1 MSIKI
6 SLIVPV
12 YKAEHYLRRCVD
24 SLLAQTFSDYEI
36 LLVDD
41 GSPDASGTMCDEY
54 ARQDSRIRSYHKE
67 NGGVSSARQFG
78 IEHAR
83 GEYIIHADPD
93 DWVEP
98 NMLAELYAK
107 AKETDADMV
116 ICDFYKN
123 RNSRKTVYV
132 NQQPSILNP
141 VAVCIEMFVRLHGSC
156 CNKLVKRV
164 CFERFGI
171 KFPLELSY
179 SEDLFINVC
188 LLSHQIKVAYLS
200 KAFYH
205 YDLYTNANSLVKKP
219 NHFILNQEEKLCDL
233 LKNAL
238 PKTLF
243 NEILPY
249 LLRNQAEVIIYNP
262 EFSLRTFHSDFH
274 YLKGRLKDIETSNER
289 KFYLWLAFYISP
301 YIARYLFRLRNNLS
315 MVKNFILGFDH

>member
-1 MSIKI
+1 MFIKI

-116 ICDFYKN
+116 ICDFYNHERGKI
-123 RNSRKTVYV
+123 SLVSQKPSSLQSETVLCELFY
-132 NQQPSILNP
+132 
-141 VAVCIEMFVRLHGSC
+141 RLHGSC
-156 CNKLVKRV
+156 CNKLVRRA
-164 CFERFGI
+164 CFDNFHVSY
-171 KFPLELSY
+171 PLDLSY
-179 SEDLFINVC
+179 CEDLYVNAC
-188 LLSHQIKVAYLS
+188 LLSKNIEVSYLP

-205 YDLYTNANSLVKKP
+205 YDQDINANSLVHRPVK
-219 NHFILNQEEKLCDL
+219 FVLSQG
-233 LKNAL
+233 
-238 PKTLF
+238 TVF
-243 NEILPY
+243 
-249 LLRNQAEVIIYNP
+249 AE
-262 EFSLRTFHSDFH
+262 
-274 YLKGRLKDIETSNER
+274 RLKQKLPSHLFS
-289 KFYLWLAFYISP
+289 KVYP
-301 YIARYLFRLRNNLS
+301 YWRYKMALVVLLSGEFGIDTFTEDFKDLRSYVNKIHIS
-315 MVKNFILGFDH
+315 MVRKLVLLIALYVSPQLARAIYVLRMRM